1 MRYLSRKLTL
11 EGWNYYEF
19 KGLYYE
25 IISKSDYYRYKENN
39 KKKKIENKILRDKL
53 RNS

>member
-1 MRYLSRKLTL
+1 MRSLSRRLTL

-19 KGLYYE
+19 KGLYYA
-25 IISKSDYYRYKENN
+25 IISKSDYYRYKEDN
-39 KKKKIENKILRDKL
+39 KKEKIENKILRDKL

>member
-1 MRYLSRKLTL
+1 MRSLSRRLSW

-25 IISKSDYYRYKENN
+25 IISKSDYYRYKEEN
-39 KKKKIENKILRDKL
+39 KIEKAENKILRDKL